1 MSKFLCFNLMF
12 SSSNSILC
20 FSESL
25 LSINLLQVVQLSN
38 PGSSMFLIGSD
49 TKFTA
54 AESELDYSEDCSEE
68 NDYEPMDIDNYYS
81 DQEYWFEGD
90 D

>member
-12 SSSNSILC
+12 SSNNSILC

-54 AESELDYSEDCSEE
+54 AESYSKSYTKSYL
-68 NDYEPMDIDNYYS
+68 NSTAALLHRKFPV
-81 DQEYWFEGD
+81 
-90 D
+90 

>member
-54 AESELDYSEDCSEE
+54 AESYTKSYLNSTAALLYRKF
-68 NDYEPMDIDNYYS
+68 PV
-81 DQEYWFEGD
+81 
-90 D
+90 